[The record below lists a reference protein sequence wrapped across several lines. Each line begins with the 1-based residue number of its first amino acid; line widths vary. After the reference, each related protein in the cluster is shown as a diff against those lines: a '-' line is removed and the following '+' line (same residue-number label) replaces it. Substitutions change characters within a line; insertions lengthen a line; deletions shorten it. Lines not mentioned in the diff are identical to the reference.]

1 MDSMRKPKGFTLI
14 ELMVVVALLGIFAAI
29 AVPGFTQFIANNR
42 TQSLNN
48 ELLALLQFAR
58 STAVAERVTIKACPE
73 NGGWTVKKK
82 DCTSSSET
90 VRRLEIP
97 NGASITSDQN
107 EVSFRYNGTA
117 TEATFHTC
125 HGDDFANGFTVT
137 VRGAGSVRT
146 YARGRSGPGNND
158 AMDSCTRSQGGD
170 ENDGE

>member
-29 AVPGFTQFIANNR
+29 AVPSFTQFIVNNR

-58 STAVAERVTIKACPE
+58 STAVNEQTTVKACQE
-73 NGGWTVKKK
+73 NDGWTVKIK
-82 DCTSSSET
+82 DCTSTSEA
-90 VRRLEIP
+90 VRRMDIP

-117 TEATFHTC
+117 TEATLHTC
-125 HGDDFANGFTVT
+125 RDDDFASGFTVT
-137 VRGAGSVRT
+137 VRMAGSVRT
-146 YARGRSGPGNND
+146 YARGKSGPD
-158 AMDSCTRSQGGD
+158 SDDRMDSCIPSHGD
-170 ENDGE
+170 DEEDEA